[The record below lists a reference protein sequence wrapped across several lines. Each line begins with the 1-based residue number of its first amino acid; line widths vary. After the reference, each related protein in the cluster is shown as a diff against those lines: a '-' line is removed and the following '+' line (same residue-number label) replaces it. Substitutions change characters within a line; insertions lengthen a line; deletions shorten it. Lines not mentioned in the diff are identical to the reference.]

1 MLRTGGRLLRQR
13 FSAGSITRRSLSTE
27 TTKDIALDGTL
38 NATVPVVDTPSK
50 QWLTIRP
57 KQSQS
62 QEVHLVDAVY
72 RPRLEE
78 HYYNSLLEDLIVL
91 SYDHSSPKASLDS
104 LKSSAEWNR
113 SLGPHPLHDLY
124 SVTMAQLPT
133 LPESAQGVSS
143 LLALKP
149 VQHGTRKRR
158 YRKLLYN
165 PIDYTAVPRHILLAR
180 PPPPPPLPFSPLP
193 SRMPVL
199 KSIVLKIWCEA
210 AVSNKNMLLGAIMC
224 LQSITGVQAYPLF
237 AETGDSSKRIRAGMP
252 LGARVEITGT
262 QMFGFLDKLT
272 QCVLPRMREFEGIN
286 PVGDNSGMMKL
297 TLPDTALGYFPD
309 IEPHF
314 DMYPQ
319 MFETD
324 VMMYTTGKCD
334 WGDLAA
340 LVWAA
345 GAVLE

>member
-1 MLRTGGRLLRQR
+1 
-13 FSAGSITRRSLSTE
+13 
-27 TTKDIALDGTL
+27 
-38 NATVPVVDTPSK
+38 
-50 QWLTIRP
+50 
-57 KQSQS
+57 
-62 QEVHLVDAVY
+62 
-72 RPRLEE
+72 
-78 HYYNSLLEDLIVL
+78 
-91 SYDHSSPKASLDS
+91 
-104 LKSSAEWNR
+104 
-113 SLGPHPLHDLY
+113 
-124 SVTMAQLPT
+124 
-133 LPESAQGVSS
+133 
-143 LLALKP
+143 
-149 VQHGTRKRR
+149 
-158 YRKLLYN
+158 
-165 PIDYTAVPRHILLAR
+165 
-180 PPPPPPLPFSPLP
+180 
-193 SRMPVL
+193 MPVL

-334 WGDLAA
+334 WETSLLLSGLQVPFLNEKVVAVEDTGPVVDDPWAMIKAAKTREERAKLHKLAE
-340 LVWAA
+340 AA
-345 GAVLE
+345 AKGKK